1 MKRPRAVVCAI
12 VGIGL
17 LWAAAA
23 EASNGRRPASPQQI
37 LKKQTDRHAI
47 KSSLAVALADF
58 SVTTGVKM
66 RVDWRA
72 LEAAGIKRSTPVAVS
87 LEKVTWRQVLD
98 VILSR
103 AYVRGNALA
112 WRFEGETVLVS
123 TQKKILEIRALAS
136 RTAKPARGKPHSKTN
151 SGANVMKSVDFTDVA
166 LKDVLEFFQTVLKA
180 NFHVNWKA
188 IEEAG
193 ASPDTPITLKL
204 KRISIGRAMDIALDQ
219 VNANREKLD
228 RIYWIVD
235 RGVVLISTG
244 SDFNRTMITRVLDAG
259 TSLMVVPDSEGPRMD
274 VQTASKNTP
283 GSEGG
288 SGGGSID
295 LFPDSD
301 KSSSSGQKK
310 SYEER
315 KKKQREG
322 VIESIK
328 STIGEDM
335 WKPDGKGSIRV
346 IGNKIVITQSML
358 GFKLMEKAL
367 R

>member
-1 MKRPRAVVCAI
+1 MTRPTAVVCAI

-17 LWAAAA
+17 IWATAA
-23 EASNGRRPASPQQI
+23 EAENGRKPASPEQI

-58 SVTTGVKM
+58 SVTTRVNIQ
-66 RVDWRA
+66 VDWKT
-72 LEAAGIKRSTPVAVS
+72 LEAAGVKRSTPVAVS
-87 LEKVTWRQVLD
+87 LDKVTWGQVLD

-112 WRFEGETVLVS
+112 WRIEGETVLVS
-123 TQKKILEIRALAS
+123 TQKKILDIRAVAA
-136 RTAKPARGKPHSKTN
+136 RTAKPTKSKSSPKTD
-151 SGANVMKSVDFTDVA
+151 SGTKLMKSVEFTDVP
-166 LKDVLEFFQTVLKA
+166 LKDVLEFFQTTLNA

-188 IEEAG
+188 IEQAG
-193 ASPDTPITLKL
+193 VSRDTPITLNL
-204 KRISIGRAMDIALDQ
+204 KRISIGRAMDIAFDE
-219 VNANREKLD
+219 VNATREKLD

-235 RGVVLISTG
+235 RGVVLVSTG
-244 SDFNRTMITRVLDAG
+244 ADFNRTMITRVLDAG
-259 TSLMVVPDSEGPRMD
+259 TSLMVIPDSEGPRMD
-274 VQTASKNTP
+274 VQAAAKNTP
-283 GSEGG
+283 GTEGG
-288 SGGGSID
+288 SGGGTID

-301 KSSSSGQKK
+301 KGNSSGQKK

-315 KKKQREG
+315 KKKQQEG

-328 STIGEDM
+328 STIGPDM

-346 IGNKIVITQSML
+346 IGNKLVITQSLL